1 MAKFAEALQA
11 DPTTL
16 DLEELLHQ
24 FGEFI
29 GESFVV
35 QEYERVTG
43 EKVNED
49 PKPVEMIVPRG
60 AKKTSADPN
69 KKLTQLQIEQQLNE
83 EIAREEKK
91 QQAEQELKL
100 YNLLKTNP
108 KLTVYALEKKFPKVS
123 RRTI

>member
-29 GESFVV
+29 GESFVA

-43 EKVNED
+43 EKVN
-49 PKPVEMIVPRG
+49 
-60 AKKTSADPN
+60 
-69 KKLTQLQIEQQLNE
+69 
-83 EIAREEKK
+83 
-91 QQAEQELKL
+91 
-100 YNLLKTNP
+100 
-108 KLTVYALEKKFPKVS
+108 
-123 RRTI
+123 

>member
-49 PKPVEMIVPRG
+49 PKPAEMIVPRG
-60 AKKTSADPN
+60 GKKTSADSN
-69 KKLTQLQIEQQLNE
+69 KKITQLEIEQQLNE
-83 EIAREEKK
+83 EIVREEKK
-91 QQAEQELKL
+91 QHAEQELKL

-108 KLTVYALEKKFPKVS
+108 
-123 RRTI
+123 